1 MRSLAII
8 MAMVVLPVLVPEV
21 WASSSQW
28 RFSQARMRQAHDKWQ
43 KRQAE
48 FWKKFD
54 AEMAG
59 ISNGG
64 DGKPSNS
71 NPDGSSPTR
80 RRK

>member
-8 MAMVVLPVLVPEV
+8 VAMVLLPVLIPEV

-28 RFSQARMRQAHDKWQ
+28 RFSQARMRRAHDQWQ

-54 AEMAG
+54 AGVAG
-59 ISNGG
+59 ISN
-64 DGKPSNS
+64 DGHGRSYNS
-71 NPDGSSPTR
+71 NPDCSRPTH